1 MQRASQ
7 RVGGGCNFAALRTE
21 GNEYKRAERATRW
34 SPLRTERTNA
44 DMRGSIKLRGPH
56 STEESKSVGERWN
69 RSSRFHVHWGGWT
82 RRVFLKNAGRIS
94 AARSV
99 PALPCAASGVV
110 RLRAADRHRFISL
123 PTPAFAPVA
132 HFSPT
137 TPRLPRAPWHA
148 RSFSASPA
156 RHNQAQR
163 LVNATQQTN
172 TLRSVGKVH
181 PLSFP
186 LLHLLSPSRFRSCI
200 HPQVSSASAARSR
213 APSRSPH

>member
-82 RRVFLKNAGRIS
+82 RCVFLKNAGGIS
-94 AARSV
+94 AAQRSV
-99 PALPCAASGVV
+99 PALLCAASGVV

-137 TPRLPRAPWHA
+137 NTPASTSPLARTKLLRIPRSAQPGPTPRQRNPADQHA
-148 RSFSASPA
+148 A
-156 RHNQAQR
+156 
-163 LVNATQQTN
+163 
-172 TLRSVGKVH
+172 LR
-181 PLSFP
+181 
-186 LLHLLSPSRFRSCI
+186 R
-200 HPQVSSASAARSR
+200 
-213 APSRSPH
+213 